1 MRGGCLTASTLRCP
15 YSADDDREQGPG
27 RQIDRDNEGKEVSL
41 MAEDQVVL
49 YEVEDGVAVVTLNRP
64 DSLNAW
70 TPELGRSYFDRLQ
83 DAENDPEVRAIVV
96 TGAGRGFCAGADF
109 DYLKAVDEGTAQ
121 NDPDPRPQSFPRA
134 LGKPVIAAVNGPCAG
149 LGFVM
154 AVMCD
159 MRFAA
164 KGAKLT
170 TAFAR
175 RGLIAEYGL
184 SWVLPRLTGTSR
196 ALDLLLSGRTLLADE
211 AARVGVVDQL
221 TEPGRTAEEAVRYAT
236 ELARFSS
243 PSSMATIK
251 RQVYDDLARALPDAE
266 ADAARYMEESF
277 GRPDFRE
284 GVQSFVER
292 REPAFPALGREPS
305 HT

>member
-1 MRGGCLTASTLRCP
+1 
-15 YSADDDREQGPG
+15 
-27 RQIDRDNEGKEVSL
+27 
-41 MAEDQVVL
+41 
-49 YEVEDGVAVVTLNRP
+49 
-64 DSLNAW
+64 
-70 TPELGRSYFDRLQ
+70 
-83 DAENDPEVRAIVV
+83 
-96 TGAGRGFCAGADF
+96 
-109 DYLKAVDEGTAQ
+109 
-121 NDPDPRPQSFPRA
+121 
-134 LGKPVIAAVNGPCAG
+134 VIAAVNGPCAG

-184 SWVLPRLTGTSR
+184 SWVLPRLTGSSR

-292 REPAFPALGREPS
+292 REPAFPALGRELS